1 MSGRC
6 ETCGTGDLQAE
17 VALDHDDNL
26 AVAELVLALDVG
38 NVALDERKLFLWLC
52 VLAVRFWVC
61 VFPETTIHEV
71 R

>member
-1 MSGRC
+1 
-6 ETCGTGDLQAE
+6 
-17 VALDHDDNL
+17 
-26 AVAELVLALDVG
+26 
-38 NVALDERKLFLWLC
+38 VALDERKLFLWLC